1 MGEQVSNLPPHQR
14 RAWDIYGIKKQVG
27 LRNREKRKGK
37 GNWCSMHIYL
47 SYMLLGGMHIQR

>member
-37 GNWCSMHIYL
+37 GEVIGVPCRSI
-47 SYMLLGGMHIQR
+47 